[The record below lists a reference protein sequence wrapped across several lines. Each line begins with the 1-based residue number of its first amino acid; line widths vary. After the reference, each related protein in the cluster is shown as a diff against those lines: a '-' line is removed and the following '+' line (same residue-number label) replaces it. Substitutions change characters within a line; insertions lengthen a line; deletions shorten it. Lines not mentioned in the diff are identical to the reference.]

1 MHSEGIFIVKSIGVY
16 VFFEDDNLLKDHSK
30 PLYHDC
36 IISWK
41 VAYLFDVVN
50 LNLSFEVYGTINA
63 NAMFAIANKAK
74 QYGYL

>member
-1 MHSEGIFIVKSIGVY
+1 MFLLTIKKSLPNLHSDGIFIVKSIGVY

-41 VAYLFDVVN
+41 VSYLFDVVN
-50 LNLSFEVYGTINA
+50 LN
-63 NAMFAIANKAK
+63 
-74 QYGYL
+74 

>member
-1 MHSEGIFIVKSIGVY
+1 MHSERIFIVKSIGVY
-16 VFFEDDNLLKDHSK
+16 VFFEDDNLLKDQSK

-41 VAYLFDVVN
+41 TLYFPEVVN
-50 LNLSFEVYGTINA
+50 LYLSFEVYRTINA